1 MLWNADLATRPDC
14 ECLCIFGIF
23 ENEAHYLV
31 DRKDR
36 LVDRVAVVQ
45 VIL

>member
-1 MLWNADLATRPDC
+1 MLWNADLSTRPDC
-14 ECLCIFGIF
+14 ECLRVFGIF